1 MNTKITA
8 VYALLQG
15 SYIMIYGAF
24 GAFASVY
31 LLAQGFSNAE
41 IGLCVSAG
49 NLLAALIQPWLAD
62 LADCSKKIT
71 LVDILY
77 YLDVTMIL
85 FLVVL
90 LCLKGASKWVLLA
103 YMVLFT
109 LHGLLLPI
117 VNSVHQ
123 YLTHAGKEVNFGL
136 CRACGSASFALIT
149 IFTAYLVTS
158 YGSSAILC
166 LSLFCALI
174 LFLAIHLLQKN
185 FTHKMVN
192 KCKQDVSKETIN
204 LKAFV
209 KRNKNFLLLNIGIMF
224 LWYHHS
230 TLSAFMFQL
239 IAPIGGTQSQV
250 GELFAIMA
258 IVEVP
263 AMIFYAYF
271 EKKFGVVKMLL
282 LAVMGYS
289 LKITFFFFAN
299 NILLLY
305 ISQAMQAIGFA
316 IFLPAMVSYTSK
328 IMTKA
333 EAVKGQSLFS
343 MMMLIASI
351 ISSLTAGVILD
362 VLSVR
367 VLLCICLFSCY
378 IGAYIISHQIRKIN
392 ISN

>member
-90 LCLKGASKWVLLA
+90 L
-103 YMVLFT
+103 
-109 LHGLLLPI
+109 LPI

-123 YLTHAGKEVNFGL
+123 YLTHIGKEVNFGL

-185 FTHKMVN
+185 FTHKTVN
-192 KCKQDVSKETIN
+192 KCEQDVSKETIN

-351 ISSLTAGVILD
+351 ISSLTAGIILD